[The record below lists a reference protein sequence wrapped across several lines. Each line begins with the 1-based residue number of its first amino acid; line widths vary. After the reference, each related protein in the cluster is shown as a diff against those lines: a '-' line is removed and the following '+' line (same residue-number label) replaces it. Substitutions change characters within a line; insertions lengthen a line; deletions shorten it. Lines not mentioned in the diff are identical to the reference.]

1 MTTQADHTPEASGR
15 ADDEHGERLAV
26 LEQLESGLERP
37 MQVVASLDRGM
48 RSLSARTAEGRA
60 LWFLLAVYAF
70 AVWGYITASLATFFV
85 GRDADDDRAELA
97 GRQSIEGL
105 RREIAAL
112 RAELR
117 PRETP

>member
-1 MTTQADHTPEASGR
+1 MTTQADDTPETSGR

-37 MQVVASLDRGM
+37 MQVMAPLDRGM

-60 LWFLLAVYAF
+60 LCFLLAVYA
-70 AVWGYITASLATFFV
+70 L
-85 GRDADDDRAELA
+85 AELA
-97 GRQSIEGL
+97 GRQSIEAL